1 MPLLDRL
8 VAFLELRGC
17 WYRHDVHPLSFTAR
31 ETALADHVPPRCFA
45 KTVIVHF
52 DQDYAM
58 AALPADRG
66 VNLDELRDAF
76 GCGHLRL
83 ATEHEVA
90 ELFADCELG
99 AMPPMGNGTLYDMP
113 VYCDGLLMAEE
124 AICFNAGTHRDVIR
138 LRVEDWC
145 ELVHPRVLAFSA
157 GRAAAARH

>member
-1 MPLLDRL
+1 
-8 VAFLELRGC
+8 
-17 WYRHDVHPLSFTAR
+17 
-31 ETALADHVPPRCFA
+31 
-45 KTVIVHF
+45 VHF
-52 DQDYAM
+52 DRDYAM

-99 AMPPMGNGTLYDMP
+99 AMPPMGNGTLYEMP

-138 LRVEDWC
+138 VRVEDWC

-157 GRAAAARH
+157 GRAVAANR

>member
-1 MPLLDRL
+1 MEERHASAGPSGCISGIAR
-8 VAFLELRGC
+8 C

-52 DQDYAM
+52 DRDYAM

-99 AMPPMGNGTLYDMP
+99 AMPPMGNGRSTR
-113 VYCDGLLMAEE
+113 CRCTATG
-124 AICFNAGTHRDVIR
+124 C
-138 LRVEDWC
+138 
-145 ELVHPRVLAFSA
+145 
-157 GRAAAARH
+157 

>member
-1 MPLLDRL
+1 MPPGMIGAVRL
-8 VAFLELRGC
+8 AG
-17 WYRHDVHPLSFTAR
+17 
-31 ETALADHVPPRCFA
+31 
-45 KTVIVHF
+45 KTVQFHATVKGIRRKDLPELNDEF
-52 DQDYAM
+52 AQDLGDY
-58 AALPADRG
+58 R
-66 VNLDELRDAF
+66 NLDELRDAF

-90 ELFADCELG
+90 DLFADCELG
-99 AMPPMGNGTLYDMP
+99 AMPPMGNGTLYEMP